1 MSDATPIL
9 HMLSPQKHMSPFD
22 VNMAADAGWKVI
34 VPYINV
40 ALEEVTA
47 LTQDAIFSRPPNYG
61 VRTGFFIG
69 GKDAILALDMMDAA
83 QKALVP
89 PFGLSTFADP
99 AGSFTTAAAMVACV
113 ERVLRN
119 KFNKGW
125 KGTRVAVF
133 GATGV
138 VGFASSIITALE
150 GAQVTLVAHRGVDRV
165 IKSAEV
171 SKQRF
176 GVDLIAK
183 SGETE
188 ELKRAIIADAEVIFA
203 AAAAGVRVISAADKA
218 LAKNLLVVADVN
230 AVPPPGVEGMELFM
244 DGAPLPGCNALG
256 VGPLAIGDI
265 KYKTEFGLFKR
276 MLTSDK
282 PVHYDFR
289 AAFEL
294 ARTLTALDDRNR
306 PHRCAVREGA
316 RRLRPARRLPAA
328 GGGTLSATATPSS
341 TRPPRVASRM
351 PPVSAFAPNRSFPR
365 SPSSQLPPPLRR

>member
-1 MSDATPIL
+1 MSDAIPIL

-22 VNMAADAGWKVI
+22 VNMAADAGYKVI

-40 ALEEVTA
+40 TLEEVTG
-47 LTQDAIFSRPPNYG
+47 LTQDAIFSRPPGSG
-61 VRTGFFIG
+61 VRTGIFIG
-69 GKDAILALDMMDAA
+69 GKDALLALDMMDAA
-83 QKALVP
+83 KKALVP

-113 ERVLRN
+113 ERVLRT

-138 VGFASSIITALE
+138 VGFASSIIAALE

-176 GVDLIAK
+176 GVDLIPK
-183 SGETE
+183 SGETPE
-188 ELKRAIIADAEVIFA
+188 QKTAIIADAEVIFA
-203 AAAAGVRVISAADKA
+203 AAAAGVRVISATDKA
-218 LAKNLLVVADVN
+218 IAKNLLVVADVN

-256 VGPLAIGDI
+256 VGPLAIGDV
-265 KYKTEFGLFKR
+265 KYKTESGLFKR
-276 MLTSDK
+276 MITGAK

-289 AAFEL
+289 DAFQL
-294 ARTLTALDDRNR
+294 ARTFT
-306 PHRCAVREGA
+306 
-316 RRLRPARRLPAA
+316 
-328 GGGTLSATATPSS
+328 T
-341 TRPPRVASRM
+341 
-351 PPVSAFAPNRSFPR
+351 
-365 SPSSQLPPPLRR
+365 